1 MPQAKDKKKYIRE
14 LAEILDETNLS
25 EIEIEEN
32 GVRIRI
38 ARSLSAG
45 QLVQTAPGPAP
56 AAPVAVAAE
65 TSVAPPTS
73 GNEGNHPGT
82 LKSPMV
88 GTVYIAPEPGAPP
101 FVQVGDS
108 VKEGQTV
115 LIVEA
120 MKVMNPIKAQKTGQV
135 KEILITDSQ
144 PIEFDEALMIIE

>member
-1 MPQAKDKKKYIRE
+1 M
-14 LAEILDETNLS
+14 
-25 EIEIEEN
+25 
-32 GVRIRI
+32 RIRI

-45 QLVQTAPGPAP
+45 QVVQTAPGPAP
-56 AAPVAVAAE
+56 IMPAAAPAE
-65 TSVAPPTS
+65 ISVAPPAS
-73 GNEGNHPGT
+73 GNEENHPGT

-88 GTVYIAPEPGAPP
+88 GTVYVAPEPGAPP

-120 MKVMNPIKAQKTGQV
+120 VKVMNPIKAQKTGQV
-135 KEILITDSQ
+135 NEILITDSQ